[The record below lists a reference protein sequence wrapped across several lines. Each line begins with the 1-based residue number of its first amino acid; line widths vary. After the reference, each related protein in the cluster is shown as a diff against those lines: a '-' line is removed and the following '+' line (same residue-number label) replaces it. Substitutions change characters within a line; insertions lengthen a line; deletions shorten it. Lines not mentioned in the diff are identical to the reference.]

1 MKRLALAL
9 AATLLMAPQALAFT
23 VGYVDTATVRREAK
37 SFKSAYSELQ
47 REQQK
52 FQQEF
57 NSRQKKLEAARK
69 TQKPAEVERLQ
80 AQYSKEL
87 DSMRQRATRLEASLS
102 AKTTKMALVAIRG
115 VAARKK
121 LDLVLDKGTVY
132 YGGVDITKDVI
143 RSLNK

>member
-1 MKRLALAL
+1 MKRFALAI

-57 NSRQKKLEAARK
+57 NARQKKLEAARK
-69 TQKPAEVERLQ
+69 TKKPAEVEKLQ
-80 AQYSKEL
+80 AQYTKEL
-87 DSMRQRATRLEASLS
+87 EGMRQRATRLEASLS
-102 AKTTKMALVAIRG
+102 AKTTARALVAIRS
-115 VAARKK
+115 VAAKK
-121 LDLVLDKGTVY
+121 KMDLVLDKGTVY
-132 YGGVDITKDVI
+132 YGGIDITQDVI